1 MLPSIHFCVA
11 HPASP
16 IHDACYSF
24 SMLVAIALSLAF
36 AAAPDAVLEARFELI
51 AQEARGRAGAAAE
64 LIETGQSAAF
74 QGGDRFP
81 MESVA
86 KLPIAMMI
94 LSEVDR
100 GNLTMDEKIRVLP
113 ADLVPP
119 GMHSP
124 LRDQHPHGSEASI
137 RALLEHTIQQSDGT
151 ASDVLLRL
159 TGGPKRVTAY
169 IRTLGVEGM
178 AIEVSEGAIGRNDQ
192 AGYRNWTTPESAVA
206 LLRALE
212 AGRGLSPESR
222 ALLLR
227 LMSTS
232 STSVN
237 RIQGLLPQGAPVA
250 HKTGSSGTAHGV
262 TRGTND
268 IGIVT
273 LPDGRHL
280 AIAVFVADSRAG
292 EAVREGV
299 IAKIARAAW
308 EHWPQH

>member
-1 MLPSIHFCVA
+1 
-11 HPASP
+11 
-16 IHDACYSF
+16 
-24 SMLVAIALSLAF
+24 MLVGIALWLAF
-36 AAAPDAVLEARFELI
+36 AAAPDAVLEARIEPI

-74 QGGDRFP
+74 HGGDRFP

-86 KLPIAMMI
+86 KLPIAMAI

-100 GNLTMDEKIRVLP
+100 GDLTMEEKVRVLP

-119 GMHSP
+119 GLHSP
-124 LRDQHPHGSEASI
+124 LRDQHPHGSEASV
-137 RALLEHTIQQSDGT
+137 RELLEYTIQQSDGS

-159 TGGPKRVTAY
+159 AGGPRRATAFLRG
-169 IRTLGVEGM
+169 IGVEDM
-178 AIEVSEGAIGRNDQ
+178 TIEVSEGAMGRNDQ
-192 AGYRNWTTPESAVA
+192 EGYRNWATPESAVA
-206 LLRALE
+206 LLRALQS
-212 AGRGLSPESR
+212 GRGLSPESR
-222 ALLLR
+222 SLLLR

-232 STSVN
+232 STSTH
-237 RIQGLLPQGAPVA
+237 RIQGLLPEGTPVA
-250 HKTGSSGTAHGV
+250 HKTGTSGTAHGI

-273 LPDGRHL
+273 LPDGRHV

-299 IAKIARAAW
+299 IAKITRAAW
-308 EHWPQH
+308 EHWFQQR